1 MVTFHGNH
9 SFSTKYK
16 LKSFSFHWTH
26 LFQLFCKLPAQIG
39 SSCHKNHPFACKI
52 SFRHLF
58 SRLSPSIQDRHH
70 LALGSHL
77 CCQSEFS
84 VGTVT
89 LVKSHSV
96 FQSATLSFS
105 WHATSFSDPNTRFL
119 QRLDQDAILTAY
131 VLWFFT
137 CHGISPSSLEKY
149 LHTKRPIVLNLNMH
163 SESSFGTSTNLCS
176 HLGSFFLVSV
186 LFPFP

>member
-16 LKSFSFHWTH
+16 LKSFPFHWTH

-70 LALGSHL
+70 LALGSHYAANPNFL
-77 CCQSEFS
+77 
-84 VGTVT
+84 
-89 LVKSHSV
+89 LVQSHSSNHIP
-96 FQSATLSFS
+96 FSSLPTLSFP
-105 WHATSFSDPNTRFL
+105 WHATSFSDPNTQFL

-149 LHTKRPIVLNLNMH
+149 LHIKRPIVLTLNMR
-163 SESSFGTSTNLCS
+163 SESSFGTSTNLCF
-176 HLGSFFLVSV
+176 HLGNFFLVSV